1 MNLESDL
8 RQARIDIASLQ
19 SRTTVM
25 ERIMKATPGLLEVMG
40 DLTVEGV
47 LTATISN
54 VVPAARVSHDADQT
68 ISNNTQTTLAFNT
81 EKYDYDAIHDN
92 TTNNSRLTCKT
103 AGLYTIT
110 ASIQFASNSS
120 GSRAILILLNGT
132 TIIGGDQRDA
142 SPDIA
147 TTCNVS
153 VDYPLAVNNYVEVQV
168 YQNRGGN
175 LNVVSSGERT
185 PLFMMKYIGKA
196 S

>member
-1 MNLESDL
+1 MAYTTPRTWTAGETVTAALMNTHL
-8 RQARIDIASLQ
+8 RDN
-19 SRTTVM
+19 
-25 ERIMKATPGLLEVMG
+25 
-40 DLTVEGV
+40 
-47 LTATISN
+47 LTAIVAAN
-54 VVPAARVSHDADQT
+54 PLVVPAARVSHGADQT
-68 ISNNTQTTLAFNT
+68 ISNDTQTTLAFNK

-120 GSRAILILLNGT
+120 GSRAILILLNGK

-153 VDYPLAVNNYVEVQV
+153 VDYPLAVNDYVEVQA